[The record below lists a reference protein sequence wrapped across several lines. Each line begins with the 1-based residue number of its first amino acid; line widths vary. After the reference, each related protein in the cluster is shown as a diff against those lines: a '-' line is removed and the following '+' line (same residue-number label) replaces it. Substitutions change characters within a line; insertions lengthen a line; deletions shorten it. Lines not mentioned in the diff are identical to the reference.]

1 MITMWQ
7 MVRQKKSIKSNI
19 YLENYVFIGRY
30 LVKIQRYLVSL
41 CIFFSITGWGPFN
54 FFSPPVKES
63 AGTQAWIDKEMSRIQ
78 SQASNIDTNV
88 LKLSLNAYLN
98 ARRRGMDAKQLL
110 TIIDYSK
117 PSSEKRLWVVDLR
130 RAKVLFNTWVTHGK
144 NSGKVNATSFSN
156 QPGSLKSSIGVFLTT
171 RETYVGG
178 NGYSLRMQ
186 GLERGINDNAYRRDI
201 VFHGAW
207 YAAGN
212 FAQKYGVLGRS
223 WGCPAVNEEM
233 ARPLI
238 DTIKDNTLVVA
249 YYPDRNWLRSSTFL
263 AG

>member
-1 MITMWQ
+1 
-7 MVRQKKSIKSNI
+7 
-19 YLENYVFIGRY
+19 
-30 LVKIQRYLVSL
+30 VKIQRYLVSL
-41 CIFFSITGWGPFN
+41 CLVLSISGWGPFS
-54 FFSPPVKES
+54 FLSPASVQEPV
-63 AGTQAWIDKEMSRIQ
+63 GTQEWINKEISRIQ
-78 SQASNIDTNV
+78 SQANNIDATV

-156 QPGSLKSSIGVFLTT
+156 KPGSLKSSIGVFKTMSNP
-171 RETYVGG
+171 YIGS
-178 NGYSLRMQ
+178 NGYSLRLV
-186 GLERGINDNAYRRDI
+186 GLENGFNDKALQRYI

-207 YAAGN
+207 YVHPDVILKHG
-212 FAQKYGVLGRS
+212 YLGRS
-223 WGCPAVNEEM
+223 WGCPAVSIDTV
-233 ARPLI
+233 RPLI
-238 DTIKDNTLVVA
+238 NTIKDNSLVVV
-249 YYPDRNWLRSSTFL
+249 YYPDRKWINNSTFL